1 MSKPKLSTTFRRS
14 VVDEFDLEAHELVT
28 LERACA
34 VLDQIEGLELDVKDR
49 GIIVRGVRGSLYPN
63 PSLKELRAAETS
75 FLAIVRALG
84 LQDADMGAGKGSPSA
99 AARAMNRQRWGVRSI
114 GKASA

>member
-1 MSKPKLSTTFRRS
+1 MSNATLSAEFRRA
-14 VVDEFDLEAHELVT
+14 VLDEFDLEAHELVT
-28 LERACA
+28 LERACS

-49 GIIVRGVRGSLYPN
+49 GVIVRGIRGGLYPN

-84 LQDADMGAGKGSPSA
+84 LQDADMAPGKGSPSA
-99 AARAMNRQRWGVRSI
+99 AARAMNRARWGVRG
-114 GKASA
+114 GKAA

>member
-1 MSKPKLSTTFRRS
+1 MSNQNLSAEFRRA
-14 VVDEFDLEAHELVT
+14 VLDEFDLEAHELVT

-34 VLDQIEGLELDVKDR
+34 VLDQIEGLEHDVKTR
-49 GIIVRGVRGSLYPN
+49 GVIVRGVRGSLYPN

-84 LQDADMGAGKGSPSA
+84 LQDADMAPGKGSASA
-99 AARAMNRQRWGVRSI
+99 AARAMNRARWGVRG
-114 GKASA
+114 GKAA